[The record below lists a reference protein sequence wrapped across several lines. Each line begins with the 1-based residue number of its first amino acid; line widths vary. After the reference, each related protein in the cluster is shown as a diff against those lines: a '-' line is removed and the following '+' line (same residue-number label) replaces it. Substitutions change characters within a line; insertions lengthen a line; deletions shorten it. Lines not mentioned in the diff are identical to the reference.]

1 MMSENTSTKIV
12 DSVII
17 ASCALPQSV
26 LLFTA
31 WWYKVVSATSIA
43 GWFCGSRG
51 AVGALGRRFQLQFV
65 PRVEVR
71 VAGIPAAH
79 RAPDWRRGARGR
91 PYATVDKSRA
101 LSWPC
106 WAWAALTAYPHTVQ
120 TAGVLTKPGGGGSL
134 PAACATVAAASWCAV
149 PVSP

>member
-43 GWFCGSRG
+43 GSAAA
-51 AVGALGRRFQLQFV
+51 AVPAHWAVASSFSFV
-65 PRVEVR
+65 PRAEVR

-101 LSWPC
+101 CRVAL
-106 WAWAALTAYPHTVQ
+106 AWAGLAAWPRTVQ
-120 TAGVLTKPGGGGSL
+120 TRRRQARRRRRRQSSGGVRES
-134 PAACATVAAASWCAV
+134 S
-149 PVSP
+149 SR

>member
-51 AVGALGRRFQLQFV
+51 AVGALGRRFQLQFCAARRSASGRDPCCA
-65 PRVEVR
+65 PR
-71 VAGIPAAH
+71 P
-79 RAPDWRRGARGR
+79 
-91 PYATVDKSRA
+91 
-101 LSWPC
+101 
-106 WAWAALTAYPHTVQ
+106 
-120 TAGVLTKPGGGGSL
+120 
-134 PAACATVAAASWCAV
+134 
-149 PVSP
+149 